1 MKRFNFP
8 DEALAEIQ
16 TLLSTAMRNID
27 AHMVRLYG
35 DKSLLQTTNAY
46 MADAHLL
53 TTWVRD
59 ALKETTK

>member
-1 MKRFNFP
+1 MKRLNSP

-16 TLLSTAMRNID
+16 TLLTTAMRNID
-27 AHMVRLYG
+27 AYVATQTG
-35 DKSLLQTTNAY
+35 ENPLLHSTNCF

-59 ALKETTK
+59 TLKEMQ